1 MGADTDILPGGEV
14 VEEEEGEEEEGPT
27 LVAEEGMA
35 VADMAE
41 VIDEARRRVG
51 MDIRPRR
58 TLAGRIMEEVA
69 DMVVIVVVRNFMIIS
84 LRS

>member
-14 VEEEEGEEEEGPT
+14 VEEEEDPT
-27 LVAEEGMA
+27 LVVEEGMA
-35 VADMAE
+35 VADMAG
-41 VIDEARRRVG
+41 VIDAARRWVG

-69 DMVVIVVVRNFMIIS
+69 DMVVIVVVRIFTIIL